1 MTQTAPVTEPTV
13 VLTDRYTQA
22 IAYAAAIHET
32 QVRKGTNLPYM
43 SHLLAVSASV
53 LEAGGTEDQAIAA
66 LLHDA
71 AEDQGGEG
79 RLAGIRVRFGAD
91 VAAIVEGCSDSLAED
106 HAQKRP
112 WRERKEE
119 HLKHLRAAPPSVIIV
134 AAADKLH
141 NARAIATD
149 LRLDPSVMDRFNAS
163 ADQQLWYYQQVLA
176 VLQEQG
182 APAALTT
189 PLADSIGI
197 ITQLTDAGTNRL
209 GALD

>member
-1 MTQTAPVTEPTV
+1 MTSTVSQTDQTV
-13 VLTDRYTQA
+13 VLTDKYTQA
-22 IAYAAAIHET
+22 VAYAAAIHET

-53 LEAGGTEDQAIAA
+53 LEAGGTEEEAIAA

-79 RLAGIRVRFGAD
+79 RLAGIRVRFGTN
-91 VAAIVEGCSDSLAED
+91 VAAIVQSCSDSLAED
-106 HAQKRP
+106 PSQKRP
-112 WRERKEE
+112 WRKRKEQ
-119 HLKHLRAAPPSVIIV
+119 HLEHLRAAPASVIIV

-149 LRLDPSVMDRFNAS
+149 LRLDPNLMSRFNAS
-163 ADQQLWYYQQVLA
+163 ADEQLWYYRQLLTT
-176 VLQEQG
+176 LQDRG

-189 PLADSIGI
+189 PLADAIWTI
-197 ITQLTDAGTNRL
+197 ERLTATDQ
-209 GALD
+209 